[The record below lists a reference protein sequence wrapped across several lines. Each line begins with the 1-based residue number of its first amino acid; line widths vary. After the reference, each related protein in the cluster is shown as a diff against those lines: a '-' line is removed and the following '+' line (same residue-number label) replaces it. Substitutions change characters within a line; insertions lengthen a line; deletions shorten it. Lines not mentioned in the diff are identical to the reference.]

1 MSSTHTHTYTPRER
15 YLVSAAFL
23 GVRYPGIL
31 TCIGIVLKHNFGCN
45 KTKEESDPEGLGTV
59 RKLSADDETLRREI
73 SLRTHAFFQKP
84 LPVVFP
90 EHVTRGEREGEG
102 GVVSQVVVEEHRT
115 SCGIDGAK
123 FSSHIRGL
131 GIR

>member
-1 MSSTHTHTYTPRER
+1 MIRPGRFGDRQKFCVYYQEIQRELKRILIYECRCNEGLKAKAEGSTHLAY
-15 YLVSAAFL
+15 
-23 GVRYPGIL
+23 
-31 TCIGIVLKHNFGCN
+31 
-45 KTKEESDPEGLGTV
+45 TV

-90 EHVTRGEREGEG
+90 EHVTREEREGEG